1 MATPG
6 HPHPTVLHLQEP
18 PCLGMLRI
26 VTVDLAVLP
35 GSCFFSSRV
44 NVAMTQNDGTPD
56 AKEVN

>member
-1 MATPG
+1 
-6 HPHPTVLHLQEP
+6 
-18 PCLGMLRI
+18 MLLL